1 MVCQNEHMP
10 NDGQQHKVDVLLIKC
25 HKVSYVQILTKLYP
39 DPGPMTSDE
48 ASFLLVA
55 AMENPPFS
63 SCKEI
68 R

>member
-1 MVCQNEHMP
+1 MP
-10 NDGQQHKVDVLLIKC
+10 SDGQQHKVDVLLIKC

-55 AMENPPFS
+55 AMENPAFS